1 MSRPRPLHLQRDV
14 TRHGKVVWYVRFGRG
29 PKIRIRGVYG
39 TPEFEEAYQTAIS
52 GERAKPIG
60 KAARGTLE
68 WLWNLYR
75 LDPAWTDLAL
85 GTRRARE
92 NIMRPVLETAGS
104 EPLSR
109 INKKAIEDGR
119 KRRAKTPTSAK
130 HFVTTIR
137 QMFIWAVACEPP
149 LARIDPTAGIVFK
162 RSKKEDATDGFPVW
176 IDDDIAKYERRW
188 QRGTRQRV
196 LFDIYQFTGLR
207 RGDASVV
214 GKQHVRN
221 GIVSI
226 RTEKTG
232 ALVTIPIL
240 PELQKTLNAGPLGE
254 LSWFARLDGKPM
266 VKESVGNF
274 FADACKMAGIYGK
287 SGHGVRKAAATQAA
301 ENEATTA
308 QMNSIFGWEGEQM
321 ASLYT
326 KSANRKKLAAGAIN
340 KLSRIKPGTSKP
352 PPRKKV
358 GALGRKRQRKQ
369 S

>member
-29 PKIRIRGVYG
+29 PKIRIHGIYG
-39 TPEFEEAYQTAIS
+39 TPEFEEAYQAAVS
-52 GERAKPIG
+52 GDRAKPLD

-75 LDPAWTDLAL
+75 KDPAWTDLKL
-85 GTRRARE
+85 TTRRQRE
-92 NIMRPVLETAGS
+92 NIMRSVLKTGGAV
-104 EPLSR
+104 PLSR

-119 KRRAKTPTSAK
+119 RRRAATPSQAK
-130 HFVTTIR
+130 HFVTTMR
-137 QMFIWAVACEPP
+137 QMFIWAIACEPP
-149 LARIDPTAGIVFK
+149 LARLDPTAGIVFK
-162 RSKKEDATDGFPVW
+162 QPRKEDATDGFPVW
-176 IDDDIAKYERRW
+176 NEEEIEMYERRW
-188 QRGTRQRV
+188 PRGTRQRV
-196 LFDIYQFTGLR
+196 LFDIFQYTGLR
-207 RGDASVV
+207 RGDAAVV
-214 GKQHVRN
+214 GRQHVRD

-232 ALVTIPIL
+232 QMVTIPIL
-240 PELQKTLNAGPLGE
+240 PELQETLSAGPLGE

-266 VKESVGNF
+266 VKESAGSF
-274 FADACKMAGIYGK
+274 FAEACKMAGIYGK
-287 SGHGVRKAAATQAA
+287 SGHGMRKAAATQAA

-340 KLSRIKPGTSKP
+340 KLLRTKPATSKP
-352 PPRKKV
+352 SPRKKV
-358 GALGRKRQRKQ
+358 GALVRKDQQKQ
-369 S
+369 D